1 MAAEAFAYP
10 PIIPVDAQVGSPVA
24 LAAVSA
30 DMSDHGPLMPNERE
44 PSPSDAPYEFV
55 AAIPSSP
62 QLVRYEGHH
71 HASLDPIPEMGAF
84 EYVYSDGPAPEQFFL
99 CFATARPFETD
110 VIKETVCP
118 PAQTPI
124 AEESD
129 GETDLVTDESDTIAL
144 KCGQMQ
150 ECPWLFKHG
159 QIGAWMSKHRQI
171 VVTYEYTQYDRTPY
185 HTIISVPMNAI
196 TLWSYME
203 KNKMVVPTIG
213 TVCQLPNA
221 SKSYGWIREFTVE
234 EREQINLLNAEST
247 VHLFYTFTL
256 CATNMHKSTITY
268 LGDCAVYTFD
278 GMLQNNAPNYVFRL
292 Q

>member
-10 PIIPVDAQVGSPVA
+10 PIIPDGAQVGSPVA

-99 CFATARPFETD
+99 CFATARPFEID

-171 VVTYEYTQYDRTPY
+171 VVTYEYTQYDRAPY
-185 HTIISVPMNAI
+185 HTIIRLCRLYIRRHVAKQRPQLRISPPINI
-196 TLWSYME
+196 YKFE
-203 KNKMVVPTIG
+203 KQKIKKNRKRKNG
-213 TVCQLPNA
+213 KPNA
-221 SKSYGWIREFTVE
+221 GF
-234 EREQINLLNAEST
+234 LL
-247 VHLFYTFTL
+247 
-256 CATNMHKSTITY
+256 
-268 LGDCAVYTFD
+268 
-278 GMLQNNAPNYVFRL
+278 
-292 Q
+292 